1 MKRRLVDNKRIIVGS
16 AIFVFVVLIG
26 GWLLVQASK
35 TSGVDE
41 VSKSRQSSAN
51 AVEGSKTS
59 RNKKSRGI
67 SATNTTVNKSG
78 GSASSTLPGGSF
90 STQNLIWEEDFT
102 RYGSSTPSSA
112 RWNIADSTLPI
123 YNNEAQV
130 YQPGQNTVRVAD
142 GALSLQALRQGNG
155 IVSGRIDTRN
165 KLSIGVNTRLEARIK
180 LPIGKGTW
188 PAFWLLSQN
197 QPHTSAQKPTAAKW
211 EEDRFY
217 MWDGEIDI
225 MEAYG
230 TYSSMVEA
238 TLHTYD
244 QSVEKDYKLS
254 DPSGWHTYWMEWR
267 SDTLILGVD
276 ATTLL
281 TYKKDGKGPS
291 GWPLTEDNK
300 YYVILN
306 LAMGGSGGG
315 PIVSASSDRWQM
327 DVSRIAAYKL

>member
-1 MKRRLVDNKRIIVGS
+1 MKSFKTSRAKKATGLSATTTSPNKNKTSSSASSAASAGGS
-16 AIFVFVVLIG
+16 AIQG
-26 GWLLVQASK
+26 LL
-35 TSGVDE
+35 
-41 VSKSRQSSAN
+41 
-51 AVEGSKTS
+51 
-59 RNKKSRGI
+59 
-67 SATNTTVNKSG
+67 
-78 GSASSTLPGGSF
+78 
-90 STQNLIWEEDFT
+90 WEEDFT
-102 RYGSSTPSSA
+102 RYGSAVPSSA
-112 RWNIADSTLPI
+112 RWNIADSSLPI

-130 YQPGQNTVRVAD
+130 YQPGQSTVRVAN
-142 GALSLQALRQGNG
+142 GMLSLQALRQGSG
-155 IVSGRIDTRN
+155 IISGRIDTRN
-165 KLSIGVNTRLEARIK
+165 KLSISVNTRLEARIK
-180 LPIGKGTW
+180 LPSGKGTW

-211 EEDRFY
+211 EEERFY

-244 QSVEKDYKLS
+244 QSVEKDYKLP
-254 DPSGWHTYWMEWR
+254 DPYGWHTYWMEWR

-291 GWPLTEDNK
+291 SWPLTDDNK